1 MTTPS
6 RFDATAGVDVGVARP
21 LQPSDRTR
29 APWHID
35 LPFELHIALRYLLAK
50 RKQAFISVISLIS
63 TLGVTVG
70 VMALVIALALMT
82 GLQGE
87 IRDRIVGANPHIY
100 VWNTQRISDY
110 RAEAE
115 KLRQMPEVVGAA
127 PAILGKALVTAAR
140 AQEFVNLTGIDP
152 VLEPSVTDL
161 RAAMQTGSVDAL
173 TASGREGQLGG
184 VLLGKD
190 LASNLGVAIGDSV
203 SVLTAEGTLS
213 PMGMMPV
220 PRRLRV
226 VGTFSLGLYEFD
238 TTSGFVSLDVA
249 KRLFGKDTVD
259 LIQLR
264 VDDIYRAPK
273 IADEITR
280 RLGPQYFT
288 QDWSE
293 MNRSLFS
300 ALWLEKMAISL
311 TIGLIVMVAALNIV
325 ASLILLVMEKHRD
338 IAILKTMGASA
349 KSVTAIFV
357 MQGLII
363 GLVGTTVGAAAGY
376 ALSYVLDRYKL
387 IRVPVDVYQVSHVPF
402 KVEASDFL
410 AVIVAAVL
418 VCLVATIYPSRH
430 AARLDPAQALR
441 YE

>member
-1 MTTPS
+1 MRS
-6 RFDATAGVDVGVARP
+6 AFVASGVF
-21 LQPSDRTR
+21 L
-29 APWHID
+29 IMD
-35 LPFELHIALRYLLAK
+35 LPFELHVALRYLLAK
-50 RKQAFISVISLIS
+50 RKQAFISVISFIS

-100 VWNTQRISDY
+100 VWKTSGIQDY
-110 RAEAE
+110 RAESDT
-115 KLRQMPEVVGAA
+115 LRRFPHVTGAA
-127 PAILGKALVTAAR
+127 PAILGKALVSTAR
-140 AQEFVNLTGIDP
+140 LDDFVNLTGIDP
-152 VLEPSVTDL
+152 VLEATVTDL
-161 RAAMQTGSVDAL
+161 HAAMQQGSIEAL
-173 TASGREGQLGG
+173 NVPNAEGAIGG

-190 LASNLGVAIGDSV
+190 LASKLGVAVGDSV
-203 SVLTAEGTLS
+203 RLMTLHGTLS
-213 PMGMMPV
+213 PMGFV
-220 PRRLRV
+220 PLPRTLRV
-226 VGTFSLGLYEFD
+226 AGIFSLGLYELD
-238 TTSGFVSLDVA
+238 STTGFVSLDLA
-249 KRLFGKDTVD
+249 KRMFDKDQVD

-264 VDDIYRAPK
+264 VDDVYAAPQ
-273 IADEITR
+273 IAGAISSQ
-280 RLGPQYFT
+280 LGEQYLT
-288 QDWSE
+288 EDWSE
-293 MNRSLFS
+293 TNRSLFS

-349 KSVTAIFV
+349 RSITAMFM

-363 GLVGTTVGAAAGY
+363 GVVGTTVGAAAGY
-376 ALSYVLDRYKL
+376 ALSTVLDRYKV

-402 KVEASDFL
+402 HVVASDF
-410 AVIVAAVL
+410 AMVVIAAVV
-418 VCLVATIYPSRH
+418 VCFVATIYPSRQ